1 MLSFGQ
7 TRADAGRRVETSG
20 VQAGGSDARPP
31 NGTRRERVRE
41 ATVTEIKQT
50 ARRLLVSSGVA
61 GVSLR
66 AIARDMGITA
76 PGLYRYYSGLD
87 DLLASLQVDYF
98 EELTAHVRSAIA
110 ALPDSDLD
118 GQTNAAARAF
128 RGWATTY
135 PAEFTLLF
143 GPTAS
148 HHAGRSPH
156 ESVYHAGMRFGAA
169 FFTLFFR
176 IWADERFTPPR
187 EDEVPE
193 RLAQSLAPFAEVAA
207 AEQGA
212 QIPIG
217 AVHVLSSVWVRL
229 YGLICIEVFQQLDY
243 LVSDMQP
250 LFEAELHDLLAGVG
264 VQYRPPEE
272 GDAPVTG

>member
-1 MLSFGQ
+1 M
-7 TRADAGRRVETSG
+7 
-20 VQAGGSDARPP
+20 QAGESDGKPQ

-41 ATVTEIKQT
+41 ATATEIKHT

-76 PGLYRYYSGLD
+76 PGLYRYYCGLD

-98 EELTAHVRSAIA
+98 EELTAQVRAAIA

-128 RGWATTY
+128 REWAITY

-148 HHAGRSPH
+148 HHAGRSPN
-156 ESVYHAGMRFGAA
+156 ESAHNAGMRFGAV
-169 FFTLFFR
+169 FFALFFR
-176 IWADERFTPPR
+176 IWDEERFTPPH

-193 RLAQSLAPFAEVAA
+193 RLAQSLAPFAEAAA

-212 QIPIG
+212 TIPVG
-217 AVHVLSSVWVRL
+217 AMRVLTSVWVRL

-243 LVSDMQP
+243 LVTDMQP
-250 LFEAELHDLLAGVG
+250 LFEAELRDLLASIG
-264 VQYRPPEE
+264 VQHRPPE
-272 GDAPVTG
+272 GDTPATR